1 MTIVS
6 SKEFMSNENKYFDMA
21 MTEEIFVKRENMLF
35 VVTRVDENRPKKRLK
50 PDDDLR
56 RAITMDELRE
66 GVLEDIHQF
75 YKNKREYWQ
84 FRKYGCICKILQL
97 HFTKKNFSDTFHRQ

>member
-35 VVTRVDENRPKKRLK
+35 VVTRVDENRKKKRLK

-56 RAITMDELRE
+56 RAITMDELLE

-75 YKNKREYWQ
+75 YKDK
-84 FRKYGCICKILQL
+84 
-97 HFTKKNFSDTFHRQ
+97 

>member
-1 MTIVS
+1 MTVVS
-6 SKEFMSNENKYFDMA
+6 SKEFMSDENKYFDMA

-56 RAITMDELRE
+56 RAITMDEFRKR
-66 GVLEDIHQF
+66 VHEDIDIIF
-75 YKNKREYWQ
+75 ANK
-84 FRKYGCICKILQL
+84 
-97 HFTKKNFSDTFHRQ
+97 